1 MTLRFR
7 TISAALA
14 LTAIAIGVSDA
25 RADSVS
31 DFYTGKTIRVVIG
44 YGAGGGYDLYGRLA
58 AEFIGR
64 HIPGHPTV
72 VAQNMPGAGS
82 FKAARFIYAA
92 APKDGTVLG
101 SVSQTIAVE
110 AAVRGATSGI
120 DITRM
125 PFIGRFT
132 TNIDLGVGMPGAWFK
147 TFADARKK
155 QIVVGAT
162 GGASTSVLLPE
173 SLNIFGGAKFKL
185 VKGYKGAAAVIL
197 AAERGEV
204 ELIGATGIPNLL
216 VHHPDW
222 IKQHKAPILYQNA
235 LKRHPLLP
243 DVPTLPE
250 LGTTGEGKAVLRLIA
265 STAEIGRSILTTPD
279 VPKERV
285 AALRKAFQAMLA
297 DPAFKASTE
306 KRHITIEPDT
316 GEAMDAIAQ
325 DTMKAPPSV
334 LKKLGALLKH

>member
-1 MTLRFR
+1 MKFGFR

-14 LTAIAIGVSDA
+14 LAGVAVAAPGA

-31 DFYTGKTIRVVIG
+31 DFYKGKTIRVVIG

-58 AEFIGR
+58 AEFLGR
-64 HIPGHPTV
+64 HIPGNPTV

-110 AAVRGATSGI
+110 AAVRGAASGI

-132 TNIDLGVGMPGAWFK
+132 TNIDLGVGFPGAWFK
-147 TFADARKK
+147 TFADARQK

-173 SLNIFGGAKFKL
+173 SLNIYAGAKFKL
-185 VKGYKGAAAVIL
+185 VKGYKGAADVMI
-197 AAERGEV
+197 AAERHEV

-235 LKRHPLLP
+235 LKRHSLLP
-243 DVPTLPE
+243 NVPTLPE
-250 LGTTGEGKAVLRLIA
+250 LGTTAEGKAVLRLIA
-265 STAEIGRSILTTPD
+265 STAEVGRSILTTPD
-279 VPKERV
+279 VPKERL
-285 AALRKAFQAMLA
+285 AALNKAFQAMLA
-297 DPAFKASTE
+297 DPAFKAATE

-316 GEAMDAIAQ
+316 GAAMNAIALE
-325 DTMKAPPSV
+325 TMKAPPPV
-334 LKKLGALLKH
+334 LKKLGDLLKH

>member
-1 MTLRFR
+1 MAGFR
-7 TISAALA
+7 RISIALA
-14 LTAIAIGVSDA
+14 LAAVTMAASAA
-25 RADSVS
+25 RADPVG
-31 DFYTGKTIRVVIG
+31 DFYKGKSIRVIIG

-58 AEFIGR
+58 AEFLGR
-64 HIPGHPTV
+64 HIPGNPTV

-82 FKAARFIYAA
+82 FKAARFIYSA

-101 SVSQTIAVE
+101 SVAQTIAIE
-110 AAVRGATSGI
+110 AAVEGPKSGI
-120 DITRM
+120 DVSRM
-125 PFIGRFT
+125 PFLGRFT
-132 TNIDLGVGMPGAWFK
+132 PNIDLGVGMPGAWFK
-147 TFADARKK
+147 TFEDARRK

-162 GGASTSVLLPE
+162 GGASTAVLLPE
-173 SLNIFGGAKFKL
+173 SLNMYAGAKFKL
-185 VKGYKGAAAVIL
+185 VKGYKGAADVMM
-197 AAERGEV
+197 AAERHEV

-216 VHHPDW
+216 VRHPDW

-250 LGTTGEGKAVLRLIA
+250 LGTSAEGKVVLRLIA
-265 STAEIGRSILTTPD
+265 STAELGRSILTTPG
-279 VPKERV
+279 VPKERL

-297 DPAFKASTE
+297 DPAFKETTE

-325 DTMKAPPSV
+325 ETMKASPSV
-334 LKKLGALLKH
+334 LKGLAVLLKH